1 MEQTERKTFFADVI
15 VPVPVPGTFT
25 YRVPHALQHQV
36 EAGKRAIVQF
46 GKKKVYA
53 GLVVKIHEEL
63 PRNHEPKYLIGF
75 LDEKPIVNPLQL
87 RFWEWIGQYYMSFP
101 GEVMAAALPSAL
113 KLNSES
119 NITLSPDY
127 IPDQIN
133 LTDNEFLITEALS
146 IQPKLSIAEVS
157 SIVGFQK
164 VMPLLKTMIEKKIIV
179 MEEELQEKFREK
191 TERVAMLH
199 PTLSEGDN
207 LRELMDQLARRAFK
221 QLEILMVY
229 LRETGFPAKPATPV
243 PVNVLLEGAQATA
256 TQFKALTE
264 KQVFLPSTRVVSRL
278 GEYHAIKDLQS
289 VILTSAQQTA
299 LDEIQQHFV
308 EKDVTLLHGV
318 TSSGKTEIYMKLIA
332 SYLEQGKQVLYLLP
346 EIALTTQII
355 ERLRTYFGNK
365 VGVYHSRYHANE
377 KVEVW
382 NKVLDYAQQD
392 NRNEH
397 QVILGPRSA
406 LFLPYSN
413 LGLIIVD
420 EEHDYSYKQHEP
432 SPRYQARD
440 AAIVLASM
448 SGAKV
453 LLGSATPSFE
463 SYFNA
468 QNGKYGLVK
477 LTERYGGQ
485 LMPDIAL
492 VNMREEK
499 RRKTAKS
506 HFSSVLLNDIA
517 EAVKAKEQVI
527 LFQNRRGFSLRLE
540 CEQCNWVPE
549 CRHCDVSL
557 VYHKKNNML
566 RCHYCGYATAVP
578 AQCPSC
584 HSTALKMHGF
594 GTEKVEEELGLIVP
608 ELKIAR
614 LDLDTTRSKHAF
626 QQIIENFGSGRTN
639 ALVGTQ
645 MVTKGLDFDKVRIV
659 GILNADNMIS
669 YPDFRAFERSFQLM
683 AQVSGRAGRKHRQGK
698 VVIQTHQPGHPI
710 MKYVLNNDFEGLFF
724 QQMSERKKF
733 NYPPYYRIIQIQLFH
748 RDNHT
753 VNVAAYDLAKMLREN
768 TQFEILG
775 PEYPIVSRIKSLYI
789 KQIILKFPRSTSSIP
804 LKEFIS
810 RCVVR
815 LQSSEQYKSIKIQID
830 VDPQ

>member
-1 MEQTERKTFFADVI
+1 MNHEERKTFFADVM

-36 EAGKRAIVQF
+36 EVGKRVIVQF

-87 RFWEWIGQYYMSFP
+87 RFWEWIGQYYMSVP
-101 GEVMAAALPSAL
+101 GEVMAAALPGAL
-113 KLNSES
+113 KLSSES
-119 NITLSPDY
+119 NVALSPDY
-127 IPDQIN
+127 VPDQEK

-146 IQPKLSIAEVS
+146 IQPKLSITEVS

-229 LRETGFPAKPATPV
+229 LRETGFPAKPAKSV
-243 PVNVLLEGAQATA
+243 PVSILLDGAKATA
-256 TQFKALTE
+256 AQFKALTE
-264 KQVFLPSTRVVSRL
+264 KQVFIASTRVVSRL
-278 GEYHAIKDLQS
+278 GEYQAIKDLQS
-289 VILTSAQQTA
+289 VVLTSAQQA
-299 LDEIQQHFV
+299 AHDEIQHLFT
-308 EKDVTLLHGV
+308 EKDVVLLHGV

-332 SYLEQGKQVLYLLP
+332 SYLEHGKQVLYLLP

-365 VGVYHSRYHANE
+365 VGIYHSRYHANE

-382 NKVLDYAQQD
+382 NKVLGYAQG

-468 QNGKYGLVK
+468 KGGKYGLVK

-485 LMPDIAL
+485 LMPDITL

-540 CEQCNWVPE
+540 CEQCNWIPE

-566 RCHYCGYATAVP
+566 RCHYCGYSTAVP
-578 AQCPSC
+578 TQCPEC
-584 HSTALKMHGF
+584 QSTALKMHGF

-614 LDLDTTRSKHAF
+614 LDLDTTRSKHSF
-626 QQIIENFGSGRTN
+626 QEIIENFGAGRTN
-639 ALVGTQ
+639 TLVGTQ
-645 MVTKGLDFDKVRIV
+645 MVTKGLDFDKVRVV
-659 GILNADNMIS
+659 GILNADNMLS

-710 MKYVLNNDFEGLFF
+710 MRYVLNNDFEGLFI

-753 VNVAAYDLAKMLREN
+753 VNIAAYDLAKMLREN

-789 KQIILKFPRSTSSIP
+789 KQIILKFPRSTPSIP
-804 LKEFIS
+804 LKGFIT
-810 RCVVR
+810 RCLER
-815 LQSSEQYKSIKIQID
+815 LISSEQYKSIRAQLD